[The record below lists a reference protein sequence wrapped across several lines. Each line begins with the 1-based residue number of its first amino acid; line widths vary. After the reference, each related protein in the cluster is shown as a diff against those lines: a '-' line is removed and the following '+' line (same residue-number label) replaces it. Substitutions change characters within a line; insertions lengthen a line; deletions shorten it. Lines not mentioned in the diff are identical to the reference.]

1 MMCNDIENCYQKVN
15 ILIHF
20 AKRDNWEVYFIKRQT
35 IGETPEQWE
44 EASILL

>member
-1 MMCNDIENCYQKVN
+1 MMCNDIENCYQGKYSHT
-15 ILIHF
+15 LCQ
-20 AKRDNWEVYFIKRQT
+20 RDNWEVYFIKLQT